1 MIARIS
7 MVAGAALALAS
18 CGEDAP
24 VRIIGSST
32 VYPFSSAVAA
42 ALVEAKKGPAPLIE
56 ETGTVAGFE
65 KFCAGGGNE
74 SPDIAD
80 ASRRMT
86 KIEFRKCQDKKVG
99 DLMEIAIGLD
109 GIAIAESKAGPK
121 LELTEKDLY
130 LALAANSMGKPN
142 TAKTWKDV
150 NPKLP
155 AIPILVMG
163 PPPSSGTREVF
174 EQKILQPGCL
184 AAMPAAKDLLT
195 ASDPSQLDH
204 ICRQIRAD
212 GPYVQGGENDDNIVG
227 ALEKNANA
235 LGIFGYSFLEKNAAR
250 LQGLSLAGSAPD
262 VATIQSGKYPAT
274 RTLYLYVKLD
284 NLKNKPALKE
294 YLRLVCIDVG
304 AGGPLGE
311 ARTDRDVGEL
321 AQEFGRQDREPDAAR
336 RHAAAVVLTRGMG

>member
-1 MIARIS
+1 MIARIGV
-7 MVAGAALALAS
+7 VACAALALSS
-18 CGEDAP
+18 CGEESP

-42 ALVEAKKGPAPLIE
+42 AFVDAKKGPAPVVE

-65 KFCAGGGNE
+65 KFCGSGGND
-74 SPDIAD
+74 SPDVAD

-86 KIEFRKCQDKKVG
+86 KIEFRKCQAKKVG
-99 DLMEIAIGLD
+99 DLMEIAVGLD
-109 GIAIAESKAGPK
+109 GIAIAESKTGPK
-121 LELTEKDLY
+121 LELSEKDLY
-130 LALAANSMGKPN
+130 LALAAFPMGKPN
-142 TAKTWKDV
+142 TAKTWKEV

-184 AAMPAAKDLLT
+184 AAMPTAKDLVT
-195 ASDPSQLDH
+195 ASDPALLDRT
-204 ICRQIRAD
+204 CRQIRGD
-212 GPYVQGGENDDNIVG
+212 GPFVQGGENDDNIVG
-227 ALEKNANA
+227 ALEKNPNA
-235 LGIFGYSFLEKNAAR
+235 VGVFGYSFLEKNAAR
-250 LQGLSLAGSAPD
+250 LQGLPIAGFSPD

-294 YLRLVCIDVG
+294 YLKLYASMWNPD
-304 AGGPLGE
+304 GPLVKRGLIAMSDS
-311 ARTDRDVGEL
+311 ARKSSADKIDNPTPLDDML
-321 AQEFGRQDREPDAAR
+321 LP
-336 RHAAAVVLTRGMG
+336 

>member
-1 MIARIS
+1 MIARIG
-7 MVAGAALALAS
+7 VAVCVVLMLAS
-18 CGEDAP
+18 CGEEPP
-24 VRIIGSST
+24 VRVIGSST

-42 ALVEAKKGPAPLIE
+42 AFVEGKKGPTPVVE

-65 KFCAGGGNE
+65 KFCGSPGND

-86 KIEFRKCQDKKVG
+86 KAEFRKCQAKKVG

-109 GIAIAESKAGPK
+109 GIAIAESTTGPK

-130 LALAANSMGKPN
+130 LALAAFPMGKPN
-142 TAKTWKDV
+142 TTKTWKDV

-184 AAMPAAKDLLT
+184 AAMPAAKDLAT
-195 ASDPSQLDH
+195 APDPALLDH
-204 ICRQIRAD
+204 ACRQIRGD

-227 ALEKNANA
+227 ALEKNPNA
-235 LGIFGYSFLEKNAAR
+235 IGVFGYSFLEKNAGR
-250 LQGLSLAGSAPD
+250 LQGLPIGGSSPD
-262 VATIQSGKYPAT
+262 IDTIRSGKYPAT

-284 NLKNKPALKE
+284 NLKNKPALKAFLKL
-294 YLRLVCIDVG
+294 YASMWGPDGALAKRGLIAMSDSARKSSADKIDNPT
-304 AGGPLGE
+304 PL
-311 ARTDRDVGEL
+311 DDML
-321 AQEFGRQDREPDAAR
+321 
-336 RHAAAVVLTRGMG
+336 LM